1 MNHAITI
8 FHNPACST
16 SRNTLALLRHAG
28 LEPTIVE
35 YLKTPPS
42 RERLR
47 GLIEAMGITPRELL
61 RTKEAVYAELDLD
74 DERWSDDDLIGHMLA
89 HPILMN
95 RPIVET
101 SLGTSLCRPFETVL
115 EILPVGP
122 IEPFTKSNGEV
133 LVDSGRRRK
142 A

>member
-42 RERLR
+42 RERLQ

-61 RTKEAVYAELDLD
+61 RTKEAVYAELGLD
-74 DERWSDDDLIGHMLA
+74 DERWSDDDLIGQMLS

-101 SLGTSLCRPFETVL
+101 PLGTSLCRPFETVL

-133 LVDSGRRRK
+133 LVDSGRRRT